1 MKKLCL
7 STDLQT
13 QIRRH
18 CAACYPLE
26 ACGLLIGR
34 GDNTVVNIV
43 HSPNVA
49 EHPARNFE
57 IDPALIIQHQKES
70 RLGHDRILGH
80 YHSHPDGQAYPSVHD
95 QAQNYNTD
103 WIWVIVQ
110 VTDGVAL
117 SMNAFATDANTGQLT
132 AIPLQ
137 AGTLAENLAEK
148 T

>member
-18 CAACYPLE
+18 CAECYPLE
-26 ACGLLIGR
+26 ACGLLIGW
-34 GDNTVVNIV
+34 GDDTVTNIV

-49 EHPARNFE
+49 EHPAKNFE

-70 RLGHDRILGH
+70 RLGHDQILGH
-80 YHSHPDGQAYPSVHD
+80 YHSHPDGQAQPSVHD
-95 QAQNYNTD
+95 QAKNHDTD
-103 WIWVIVQ
+103 LMWVIVQ
-110 VTDGVAL
+110 VTGGVAL
-117 SMNAFATDANTGQLT
+117 SMNAFATDDTTGQL
-132 AIPLQ
+132 ASIPLQ
-137 AGTLAENLAEK
+137 EAK